1 MNLIKEKFETTRPLA
16 SIFQEDWKNALK
28 GCDNVSFD
36 SLDQFIYT
44 VSKLKQKDDY
54 MCEIPYK
61 KALENLTKRQS
72 DFPKSEQES
81 IRNLVRKNLLKRG
94 LITGEVYEDFRYTND
109 GTQVGIDVGK
119 YAAGESDCVISPS
132 RQYIDFF
139 YELYINVSYSY
150 GVSNKNVRKNVA
162 KLLATVEELERQHV
176 FIKITVVLPIDNIK
190 RNTETGETNKFFS
203 SIPVFSHKDF
213 KSVDTMSAVVNERL
227 LRKFYFAVLEELYGS
242 NLSGNYGYVATLKNS
257 MSIGDNFDEV
267 ALFNN
272 IKNSVGA

>member
-1 MNLIKEKFETTRPLA
+1 
-16 SIFQEDWKNALK
+16 
-28 GCDNVSFD
+28 
-36 SLDQFIYT
+36 
-44 VSKLKQKDDY
+44 
-54 MCEIPYK
+54 
-61 KALENLTKRQS
+61 
-72 DFPKSEQES
+72 
-81 IRNLVRKNLLKRG
+81 